1 MNYKI
6 VARYIKDLNFEIPN
20 PKIFFLLEKN
30 ISNYKINIDIKSHQF
45 KDRIIDVIIFVSA
58 GLALGLVVLNNFVD
72 IRCLQNCM

>member
-1 MNYKI
+1 M
-6 VARYIKDLNFEIPN
+6 
-20 PKIFFLLEKN
+20 
-30 ISNYKINIDIKSHQF
+30 KSS